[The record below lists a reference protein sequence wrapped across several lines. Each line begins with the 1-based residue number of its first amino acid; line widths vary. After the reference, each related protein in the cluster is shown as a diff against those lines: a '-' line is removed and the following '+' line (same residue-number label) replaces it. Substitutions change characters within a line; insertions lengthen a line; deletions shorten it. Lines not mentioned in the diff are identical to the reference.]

1 MQKKLWV
8 ILLTALIFLSVSI
21 LGISAACRVEQVTLN
36 TSLVTKEAKV
46 QAEELQNRLEE
57 AYEKDSVFFA
67 SDAKARDIL
76 KEFPYF
82 HITTFE
88 KSYPNR
94 LIINVVE
101 DAEVYAVENATG
113 TEYYILGAD
122 GTVLDIRPTPINPLN
137 GEENVVIKGL
147 DVTAENGKQP
157 LGDEYFLSVL
167 NLCEE
172 ISSVLGGIRR
182 NVVVVEVF
190 ARGPEPI
197 VSITMRE
204 GVKLYI
210 GAPDVR
216 MHEKVDKALGEYMGL
231 TNEEKTL
238 GRIAVSDKDGE
249 ILCSYSAND
258 ELIG

>member
-1 MQKKLWV
+1 MQKKVWV

-21 LGISAACRVEQVTLN
+21 LGISAACRVEQVNLN
-36 TSLVTKEAKV
+36 TSLVTAEART
-46 QAEELQNRLEE
+46 QAEKLQARLNE
-57 AYEKDSVFFA
+57 AYDKDSLFFA
-67 SDAKARDIL
+67 DDEKAKDIL

-82 HITTFE
+82 HIVSFE

-101 DAEVYAVENATG
+101 GAEVYALEKQAG
-113 TEYYILGAD
+113 EEYYILGAD
-122 GTVLDIRPTPINPLN
+122 GTVLDIRSTFVNELN

-147 DVTAENGKQP
+147 NVSAENGEIP
-157 LGDEYFLSVL
+157 TGDGYFSSVL

-172 ISSVLGGIRR
+172 ISSALGGIRR
-182 NVVVVEVF
+182 NVTMVEVF

-197 VSITMRE
+197 FVVTMRE

-210 GAPDVR
+210 GAPDVLTK
-216 MHEKVDKALGEYMGL
+216 EKVQKALGAYMGL
-231 TNEEKTL
+231 SNQEKTF
-238 GRIAVSDKDGE
+238 GRIAVSDKNGE

-258 ELIG
+258 EFIG